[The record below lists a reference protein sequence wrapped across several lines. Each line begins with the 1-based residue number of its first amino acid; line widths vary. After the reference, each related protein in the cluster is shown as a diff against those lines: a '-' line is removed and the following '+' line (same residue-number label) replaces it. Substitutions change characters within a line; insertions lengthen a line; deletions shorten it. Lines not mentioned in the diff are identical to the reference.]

1 MPKLIVHHYHKVKLI
16 VNQSK
21 SLGKV
26 GKKTRDIC
34 QQWACKDTRKTKHY
48 KHQVILMHAK
58 RAHANKSR
66 GNYDLDQHTRRQIKV
81 IYLLNELMLTR
92 NKWNQK

>member
-1 MPKLIVHHYHKVKLI
+1 MKLT

-26 GKKTRDIC
+26 CKNKTGDIY
-34 QQWACKDTRKTKHY
+34 QQWACKYTRKTEHC

-66 GNYDLDQHTRRQIKV
+66 GDYNLDNI
-81 IYLLNELMLTR
+81 
-92 NKWNQK
+92 